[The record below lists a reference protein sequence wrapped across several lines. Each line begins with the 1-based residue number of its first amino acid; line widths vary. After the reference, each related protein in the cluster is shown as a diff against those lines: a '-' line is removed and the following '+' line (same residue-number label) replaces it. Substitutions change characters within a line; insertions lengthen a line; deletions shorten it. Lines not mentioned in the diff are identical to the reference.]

1 MAVTTET
8 PDTGLVVRYSFLWP
22 REHDRGEREGRK
34 DRPVCLVVPVNVA
47 PGAVVVFPIT
57 TQEPLPDRT
66 AVAVPETERRRLK
79 LPGDRPCWI
88 MLDEANGD
96 VMPGS
101 FHLIPLETH
110 PLRYA
115 YGRFSPAFMRVVLR
129 TMAEA
134 IRARQLRMVQR
145 ER

>member
-8 PDTGLVVRYSFLWP
+8 AETGLVVRYSFLWP

-57 TQEPLPDRT
+57 TQDPLPGRI

-88 MLDEANGD
+88 MLDEANSD

-101 FHLIPLETH
+101 FHLVPLDTH

>member
-1 MAVTTET
+1 MALTTET
-8 PDTGLVVRYSFLWP
+8 AETGLVVRYSFLWP

-57 TQEPLPDRT
+57 TQDPLPGRI

-101 FHLIPLETH
+101 FHLVPFETH

>member
-1 MAVTTET
+1 MTES
-8 PDTGLVVRYSFLWP
+8 PETGLVVRYSFLWP
-22 REHDRGEREGRK
+22 REHDHGEREGRK
-34 DRPVCLVVPVNVA
+34 DRPVCLVVPVNVG

-57 TQEPLPDRT
+57 TQEPLAGRF

-79 LPGDRPCWI
+79 LPGDRPCRI
-88 MLDEANGD
+88 MLDEANSD

-101 FHLIPLETH
+101 FHLLPLGTR

-115 YGRFSPAFMRVVLR
+115 YGRFSPAFMRLVLR
-129 TMAEA
+129 TLADL
-134 IRARQLRMVQR
+134 IRAQWVRMVRR

>member
-8 PDTGLVVRYSFLWP
+8 AETGLVVRYSFLWP
-22 REHDRGEREGRK
+22 REHGRGEREGRK

-57 TQEPLPDRT
+57 TQDPLPGRI

-101 FHLIPLETH
+101 FHLVPFETH